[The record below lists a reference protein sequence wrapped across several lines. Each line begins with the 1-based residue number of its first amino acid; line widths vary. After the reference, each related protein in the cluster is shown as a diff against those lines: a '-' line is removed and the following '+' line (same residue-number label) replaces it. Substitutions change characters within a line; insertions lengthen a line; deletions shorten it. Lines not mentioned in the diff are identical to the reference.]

1 MNPSIPQHIA
11 IEGARR
17 ERDML
22 ARQRDMA
29 AESIAELSEALSLMA
44 YEPNGTG
51 WGWEVAIVASLKAL
65 VNVRLLELQFSHSN
79 LDLRVK
85 ELDAA
90 LRQVDS
96 GLVLP
101 TGQVRVK

>member
-1 MNPSIPQHIA
+1 MNPGIPQHVA

-29 AESIAELSEALSLMA
+29 AESIGQLSDALAEMRIVTEVTDELLKGIPRGLEALIS
-44 YEPNGTG
+44 
-51 WGWEVAIVASLKAL
+51 
-65 VNVRLLELQFSHSN
+65 VRLLELQFSHSN

-85 ELDAA
+85 ELEAA
-90 LRQVDS
+90 LWQVDS

>member
-1 MNPSIPQHIA
+1 MNPGIPQHIA

-29 AESIAELSEALSLMA
+29 AESIAELSEAAAQLGYVDREKVFKEQSAML
-44 YEPNGTG
+44 T
-51 WGWEVAIVASLKAL
+51 AL
-65 VNVRLLELQFSHSN
+65 NALISVRLLELQFSHSN

-85 ELDAA
+85 ELEAA

-101 TGQVRVK
+101 KGQVRVK